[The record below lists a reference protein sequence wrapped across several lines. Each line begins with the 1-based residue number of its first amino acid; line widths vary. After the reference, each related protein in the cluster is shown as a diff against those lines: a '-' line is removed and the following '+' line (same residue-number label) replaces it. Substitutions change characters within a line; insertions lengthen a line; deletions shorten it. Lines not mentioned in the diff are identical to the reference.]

1 MHTEPSYNARE
12 REIIHSVYQA
22 LRPFMMTES
31 AFQASVT
38 RVQRRVVRFTRA
50 RYLLADRKIVR
61 RSEPAPADGEQELE
75 ALITPFF
82 DPWSANLDD
91 LRSATRQHT
100 ACTHCQDKRQAKR
113 SKGCK
118 ACLGSGR
125 VHTWLDIEQTTRVEV
140 FATPRAVA
148 EHWLSRALDEG
159 DFLEEE
165 YLHECEQDLVLPAD
179 AMSGLS
185 KALRPELARDDRV
198 SQICL
203 QTFAVDLH
211 EVHYETA
218 FGDGMVEVAGSPL
231 TVFDAARQ
239 PLSRRNSVA
248 RMAALGAA
256 ALAIAAPILYRAQH
270 PWFEKYGA
278 AASAL
283 LVGLGASGLLGMAL
297 LGWLRA
303 HASRTA
309 ISTWIPTA
317 AALGLAALSTALL
330 ASTKPSIADA
340 RDALEKRDLE
350 RARVTADALYWLGAP
365 RDEQRVLH
373 DEIRLAR
380 MDLSDSLGSKLAI
393 ARSEGWTPERRA
405 TMESAILH
413 AVNERAERARKL
425 GDAAS
430 LVHLAEMIR
439 PLLPNEARTL
449 TVEAAAHENRRC
461 MLKAE
466 PRCIE
471 SSAAELSRLGAHAL
485 AAQSRRVLVTL
496 VRQRFERA
504 LESVAHSRSARAELE
519 RLTAAQILARK
530 LGELGAP
537 PPSATVSLIE
547 RGIRRTEAQV
557 QAANGISASEPALG
571 PLASAY

>member
-12 REIIHSVYQA
+12 RTIIRSVYHA

-50 RYLLADRKIVR
+50 RYLLAERQIER
-61 RSEPAPADGEQELE
+61 RTEPAPVDAAEELE
-75 ALITPFF
+75 ALITPTF
-82 DPWSANLDD
+82 DPWSARVDD

-100 ACTHCQDKRQAKR
+100 ACTRCQGKR
-113 SKGCK
+113 SKGC
-118 ACLGSGR
+118 ARCLGSGR
-125 VHTWLDIEQTTRVEV
+125 VYTWLDVAQTTRVEV
-140 FATPRAVA
+140 FATPRKVA
-148 EHWLSRALDEG
+148 EHWLSRALDES

-179 AMSGLS
+179 AMTGLD
-185 KALRPELARDDRV
+185 KVLRPQLADNDRV

-218 FGDGMVEVAGSPL
+218 FGDGMVEVAGEPL

-248 RMAALGAA
+248 RVFALAA
-256 ALAIAAPILYRAQH
+256 AAVAIAAPILYRAQH

-317 AALGLAALSTALL
+317 AALGLAALSTAML

-340 RDALEKRDLE
+340 RDALEKRDME

-380 MDLSDSLGSKLAI
+380 MDLTDSLGAKLTI
-393 ARSEGWTPERRA
+393 ATSEGWTPQRKA
-405 TMESAILH
+405 AMESAILH
-413 AVNERAERARKL
+413 VVNERAEHARAL
-425 GDAAS
+425 ADGPS
-430 LVHLAEMIR
+430 LVRLAEMIR
-439 PLLPNEARTL
+439 PLLPSEAHTL
-449 TVEAAAHENRRC
+449 TVEAAAHESHRC

-471 SSAAELSRLGAHAL
+471 RSAAELDRLGAHAL

-496 VRQRFERA
+496 VRQRFEHA
-504 LESVAHSRSARAELE
+504 LEAVAHSRSAKAELE
-519 RLTAAQILARK
+519 RLTTAQILARK
-530 LGELGAP
+530 LSELGAP
-537 PPSATVSLIE
+537 PPSGTLSLIE
-547 RGIRRTEAQV
+547 RGIKRTEAQV
-557 QAANGISASEPALG
+557 HATNVTAVPEQELG